1 MKIRA
6 FEAIA
11 RHKWRY
17 AAFVVGFLLL
27 VEPFAYLIRFVYYL
41 QDNPAS
47 ASLHKACFRMPIDW
61 LFSGELSRFAGWSFA
76 VLFTLGVIGTAF
88 FLGPLFCGWLC
99 PVGASSECVSRC
111 FPRKWQINLSRIINP
126 ASLRY
131 GFLAAFALLSL
142 ATVLPAITWKTGG
155 EAARSWFA
163 TRRDP
168 PGQEPGGKRRSGWRM
183 LPLLSLQRFREA
195 RFRSVRSV
203 GASVL
208 DTRERIMTLGG
219 WLVLGGIFWKGGRGW
234 CLYACPLGAMANLF
248 HWVGAKLGLS
258 RKVVHDSSKC
268 NGCRECEKV
277 CPAWAITGDGK
288 DVDIS
293 RHTCNVC
300 LECTKV
306 CPSKALTYAR

>member
-6 FEAIA
+6 FKAIA

-27 VEPFAYLIRFVYYL
+27 VQPFAYLIRFVYYL

-47 ASLHKACFRMPIDW
+47 ATLHKACFRMPIVW
-61 LFSGELSRFAGWSFA
+61 VFSGQIVRLGGWSFA
-76 VLFTLGVIGTAF
+76 VLFTLVVVGSAF

-142 ATVLPAITWKTGG
+142 AAALPAIAWKPGG
-155 EAARSWFA
+155 EQAGGGSPPAAAR
-163 TRRDP
+163 P
-168 PGQEPGGKRRSGWRM
+168 PRS
-183 LPLLSLQRFREA
+183 LAE
-195 RFRSVRSV
+195 SV
-203 GASVL
+203 GAAGVCCRYCPSSVFQRL
-208 DTRERIMTLGG
+208 VSGVSDPSELRYWHSGAILALVG

-234 CLYACPLGAMANLF
+234 CLYACPLGAVANLF

-258 RKVVHDSSKC
+258 RKVVHDASKC

-277 CPAWAITGDGK
+277 CPAWAIWGDGK
-288 DVDIS
+288 AVEVS